1 MPTTLK
7 FSPNRVGIRN
17 TSDYSPFG
25 VELDGRTVSLEGYR
39 FGFQNQEKDD
49 EIKGEGNSINY
60 TFRMH
65 DPRLGRFLS
74 VDPIAPNYP
83 YNSSYAFSEN
93 RVNDGVDLEGLEFFY
108 SADGKFLGVI
118 KGSSE
123 VRVVNAEEIKSV
135 EKWINWT
142 IGTRKAGRTEAAA
155 YNKRQAYRLSHTA
168 TSEELE
174 DLKID
179 NIYDE
184 TKDHVYS
191 WEDPTYTDTYVN
203 SDGET
208 KKCNVNCARLAGAQ
222 ANEVG
227 TYLKGGVVNT
237 GSIIEIYDANENL
250 LTDVDGDINKY
261 IHAQLEAG
269 KAVVVGV
276 HDGDLGGTDAIGT
289 DHYITIVGRDFES
302 GKGYF
307 FFIENA
313 IGDPGAATNFDVNRL
328 SAGKGGSGITGSST
342 WKGGKDVFKVTR
354 VQENQ

>member
-1 MPTTLK
+1 
-7 FSPNRVGIRN
+7 
-17 TSDYSPFG
+17 
-25 VELDGRTVSLEGYR
+25 VSLEGYR

-208 KKCNVNCARLAGAQ
+208 KKC
-222 ANEVG
+222 
-227 TYLKGGVVNT
+227 
-237 GSIIEIYDANENL
+237 
-250 LTDVDGDINKY
+250 
-261 IHAQLEAG
+261 
-269 KAVVVGV
+269 
-276 HDGDLGGTDAIGT
+276 
-289 DHYITIVGRDFES
+289 
-302 GKGYF
+302 
-307 FFIENA
+307 
-313 IGDPGAATNFDVNRL
+313 
-328 SAGKGGSGITGSST
+328 
-342 WKGGKDVFKVTR
+342 
-354 VQENQ
+354 